1 MLQSHLFTCKPS
13 QNHITTAAMCN
24 TCNRTNS
31 HCNVN
36 QSAPAAE
43 GIGIITTSTC
53 GVFKSTRV
61 KQHTQRVSHIS
72 ATNNATAPNMICCT
86 DSPPKTEGCAVSAG
100 FCPCVAELPPCL
112 TGLLSVLFALR
123 SEFSLTLLPSS
134 CWSMSVLLPPHRAFS
149 KVITCSRQ

>member
-1 MLQSHLFTCKPS
+1 
-13 QNHITTAAMCN
+13 MCN

-31 HCNVN
+31 RFNVN

-43 GIGIITTSTC
+43 GIGIMTTSTC
-53 GVFKSTRV
+53 RVFKSTRV

-72 ATNNATAPNMICCT
+72 ATNNATAPNIICCT

-100 FCPCVAELPPCL
+100 FFLCVGELPPCL
-112 TGLLSVLFALR
+112 AGLLSVLFAFR

-149 KVITCSRQ
+149 KVITCPRQ